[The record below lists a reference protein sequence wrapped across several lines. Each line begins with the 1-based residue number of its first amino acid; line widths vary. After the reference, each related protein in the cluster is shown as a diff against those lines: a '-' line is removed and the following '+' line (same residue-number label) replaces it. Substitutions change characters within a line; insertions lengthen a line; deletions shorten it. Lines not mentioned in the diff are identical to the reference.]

1 MSIFKI
7 QKFGCKEEIPT
18 PEDINYLINYS
29 SIHDCIVE
37 FEVAFE
43 IPYYDQESRS
53 IKRGYTSRVIKI
65 NDKTLVND
73 VMNEIVEFKKV
84 CEDINSRPIPV

>member
-18 PEDINYLINYS
+18 SDDINYLINYS
-29 SIHDCIVE
+29 SMNDCIVE

-43 IPYYDQESRS
+43 IPYYDQESKS
-53 IKRGYTSRVIKI
+53 IKRGYISHVIEI
-65 NDKTLVND
+65 NDKTLVDD
-73 VMNEIVEFKKV
+73 VMNEIVEFKIK
-84 CEDINSRPIPV
+84 CNDIKMRPIPV

>member
-18 PEDINYLINYS
+18 PNDINYLINYS
-29 SIHDCIVE
+29 TIHNCIVE

-43 IPYYDQESRS
+43 IPYYDQESQS
-53 IKRGYTSRVIKI
+53 VKRGYTSHIIKI
-65 NDKTLVND
+65 NDKTLVDD
-73 VMNEIVEFKKV
+73 VMNEIVEFKKK
-84 CEDINSRPIPV
+84 CEYINSRPVPV

>member
-18 PEDINYLINYS
+18 PNDINYLINYS
-29 SIHDCIVE
+29 SMNDCIVE

-43 IPYYDQESRS
+43 IPYYDHKTQSV
-53 IKRGYTSRVIKI
+53 KRGYTSHVIEI
-65 NDKTLVND
+65 NDKTLVDD

-84 CEDINSRPIPV
+84 CEGINSRPIPV